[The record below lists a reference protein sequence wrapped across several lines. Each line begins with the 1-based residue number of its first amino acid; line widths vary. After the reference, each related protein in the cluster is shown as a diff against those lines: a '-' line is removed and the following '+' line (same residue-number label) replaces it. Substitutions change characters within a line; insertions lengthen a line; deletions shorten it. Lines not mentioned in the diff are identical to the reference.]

1 MKVTRNF
8 DIEKMVKS
16 NALSLWLNQYGNAI
30 VKSMEDGLD
39 NSTDITG
46 QPFATVSKF
55 TRESKQDK
63 HAHKKPL
70 IRSGRLRKSIRKF
83 PATGKKLT
91 FLIKSSVKSKA
102 RWNLEVDGKKYRGT
116 RNVRGVNYG
125 AMHNKSFG
133 FKTSE
138 NSFIS
143 NKKVESREWFGI
155 PSKFL
160 VGGPEWKKMASLV
173 PFYLNNA
180 MKTPMKEY
188 K

>member
-70 IRSGRLRKSIRKF
+70 IRSGRLRKSIRKL
-83 PATGKKLT
+83 PATMNKLS
-91 FLIKSSVKSKA
+91 FIIKSAVKSKA
-102 RWNLEVDGKKYRGT
+102 RWNLEVDGKKYKGSRKT
-116 RNVRGVNYG
+116 KHINYG
-125 AMHNKSFG
+125 ALLNRQGGYKTNKKSFVP
-133 FKTSE
+133 
-138 NSFIS
+138 
-143 NKKVESREWFGI
+143 NKVVKQRYWFGI
-155 PSKFL
+155 KSSFL
-160 VGGPEWKKMASLV
+160 VGGSDWNKMKSLH
-173 PFYLNNA
+173 YYWEKAYRTN
-180 MKTPMKEY
+180 MKEH